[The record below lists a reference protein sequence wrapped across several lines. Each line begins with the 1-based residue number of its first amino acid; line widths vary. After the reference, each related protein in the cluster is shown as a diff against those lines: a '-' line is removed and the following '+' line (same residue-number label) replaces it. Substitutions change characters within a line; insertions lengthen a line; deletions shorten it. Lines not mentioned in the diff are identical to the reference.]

1 MHHTFFYISLPS
13 LHNYDVKMPNFTFME
28 DVNKRGRI
36 FFLLYLNLSAVPKK
50 FTRYSLTLSL
60 NWNKHAK
67 KTPLKFILKVTFSL
81 PSLSLMRKLPWYL
94 KESLRTYKLLPL
106 QNEYGDWGPRDFIS
120 NNIQSAKFDKNLT
133 ADSTTEE

>member
-50 FTRYSLTLSL
+50 FTLYSLTLSL
-60 NWNKHAK
+60 NWNKHAEK
-67 KTPLKFILKVTFSL
+67 KPLKFILKVTFSL
-81 PSLSLMRKLPWYL
+81 PSPSLMRKLPWYL

-133 ADSTTEE
+133 AGSTTEE